1 MKHEGLIAGGVIV
14 AGIAAAAFTLDGSK
28 PPERKKLAGGSE
40 ACTYHAGPM
49 DAELI
54 DQGASAGHRIL
65 RDILALDKRCEYVT
79 LVLPDGTRQVMTLGP
94 EGRKPGQPGPR
105 SM

>member
-1 MKHEGLIAGGVIV
+1 MKYEALIAGGIIV
-14 AGIAAAAFTLDGSK
+14 AGITIAAFTLDGTK
-28 PPERKKLAGGSE
+28 PLERKKLAGGSE

-54 DQGASAGHRIL
+54 DQGAPAGHRIL
-65 RDILALDKRCEYVT
+65 RDILALDKRCEFVT
-79 LVLPDGTRQVMTLGP
+79 LVLPDGTRQKMTLGV
-94 EGRKPGQPGPR
+94 EGRKPGDPRPR

>member
-1 MKHEGLIAGGVIV
+1 MRYEGLIAGGALLAVIV
-14 AGIAAAAFTLDGSK
+14 TAALTLDGSK

-54 DQGASAGHRIL
+54 DQGAPAGHRIL
-65 RDILALDKRCEYVT
+65 RDILALEKRCEYVT
-79 LVLPDGTRQVMTLGP
+79 LVLPDGTRQRMTLGP
-94 EGRKPGQPGPR
+94 AGRRPGDPGPK

>member
-1 MKHEGLIAGGVIV
+1 MRYEALLAGGVIV
-14 AGIAAAAFTLDGSK
+14 AGIAIAAFTLDGTK

-54 DQGASAGHRIL
+54 DQRAPAGHRIL
-65 RDILALDKRCEYVT
+65 RDILALEKRCEFVT
-79 LVLPDGTRQVMTLGP
+79 LVLPNGTRHEMKLGA
-94 EGRKPGQPGPR
+94 EGRKPGDPRPR

>member
-14 AGIAAAAFTLDGSK
+14 AVIAVAAFTLDGTK

-40 ACTYHAGPM
+40 VCTYHAGPM
-49 DAELI
+49 DAQLI
-54 DQGASAGHRIL
+54 DQGSPAGHRIL
-65 RDILALDKRCEYVT
+65 RDILALEKRCEYVT
-79 LVLPDGTRQVMTLGP
+79 LVLPDGTRHELKLGA
-94 EGRKPGQPGPR
+94 EGRKPGDPRPR